1 MGQLKLLVIDDEPAI
16 TALIG
21 RIAEPCGFAVFATSD
36 PAEFS
41 SQYELTA
48 PDVICLD
55 LAMPDVDGVEISRY
69 LADRGC
75 RCPIIIV
82 SGFDPCIVSSALRL
96 AEARGLT
103 VAGAIVKPIN
113 VPAFRQML
121 SKLAAACSRR
131 WP

>member
-1 MGQLKLLVIDDEPAI
+1 MGLRKLLVIDDEPAI

-21 RIAEPCGFAVFATSD
+21 RISEPCGFAAIATWDAAGFRSR
-36 PAEFS
+36 
-41 SQYELTA
+41 YELET
-48 PDVICLD
+48 PDVICMD
-55 LAMPDVDGVEISRY
+55 LAMPDVDGVEIFGY

-75 RCPIIIV
+75 RCPLIIV

-113 VPAFRQML
+113 VPAFRELL
-121 SKLAAACSRR
+121 SKLAAAC
-131 WP
+131 